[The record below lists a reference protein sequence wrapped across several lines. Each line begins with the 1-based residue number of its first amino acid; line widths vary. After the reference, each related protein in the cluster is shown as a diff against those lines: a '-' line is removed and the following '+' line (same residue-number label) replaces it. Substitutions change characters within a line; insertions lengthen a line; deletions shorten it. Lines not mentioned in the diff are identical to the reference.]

1 MIFMYQEQI
10 APKEVKMKKSFTKV
24 LAGSLAASMV
34 LGLAACG
41 SSSSGSTG
49 TQEAVETTK
58 AAEAAAATT
67 AAAKEASSG
76 DVNLR
81 ISWWGGDSRH
91 NATLQVLDE
100 YMAANP
106 NVKIE
111 SEYGAWSGWQD
122 KIATQIAGN
131 SEPDLFQINWNWL
144 WQFSPD
150 GTRFVD
156 MKTLSD
162 FDLSQYDQSLLDL
175 MTINDHVLGVPV
187 SSTGRVFYWNKATF
201 EKAGLEVPKSFAD
214 LLAAG
219 PVFQEKLG
227 DDYYPMA
234 CGTLDLTILL
244 TYYMQE
250 KYNKAW
256 VEDGKLNYT
265 EDELADGFDFLKS
278 LEKNHVIPTQEK
290 LKGDGADSLDK
301 NPNFIDGHYAGVLEW
316 DSSIKKLQK
325 ALDENQEL
333 VIGEYPA
340 DYGTPATVYKVSM
353 GFAISPNSQH
363 PEEAAKLLNYMLNG
377 DGVKTLAL
385 ERGVPASHAAQETLK
400 NEGMLEGLTY
410 EANQLASAN
419 APFALSPYYEDSAL
433 KDDAEGAYQEI
444 MNNMSYDDEDSK
456 DLAQEMIDAVDE
468 VESSKA

>member
-1 MIFMYQEQI
+1 
-10 APKEVKMKKSFTKV
+10 MKKSFTKV
-24 LAGSLAASMV
+24 IAGSLAASMV

-41 SSSSGSTG
+41 SSSSGSQS
-49 TQEAVETTK
+49 TQGAVETTK

-67 AAAKEASSG
+67 AAAQEASSG

-256 VEDGKLNYT
+256 VADGKLNYT

-400 NEGMLEGLTY
+400 SAGMLEGLTY

-468 VESSKA
+468 VEASKA

>member
-1 MIFMYQEQI
+1 
-10 APKEVKMKKSFTKV
+10 MKKSFTKV

-41 SSSSGSTG
+41 SSDSGST
-49 TQEAVETTK
+49 TQAAAETTK

-67 AAAKEASSG
+67 AAAQEASSG
-76 DVNLR
+76 DVTLR

-91 NATLQVLDE
+91 NATLQALDE

-106 NVKIE
+106 GVKVE

-156 MKTLSD
+156 IQTLPD
-162 FDLSQYDQSLLDL
+162 FDLSQYDQSLVDL
-175 MTINDHVLGVPV
+175 MTIDGHVLGVPV
-187 SSTGRVFYWNKATF
+187 ASTGRVFYYNKATY
-201 EKAGLEVPKSFAD
+201 EKAGLDVPKSFAD

-219 PVFQEKLG
+219 PVFKEKLG

-234 CGTLDLTILL
+234 CSTLDLTILL

-250 KYNKAW
+250 KYGKAW

-265 EDELADGFDFLKS
+265 VDELADGFDFLKS
-278 LEKNHVIPTQEK
+278 LEDNHVIPTQEK

-301 NPNFIDGHYAGVLEW
+301 NPNYIDGHYAGLIEW
-316 DSSIKKLQK
+316 DSSVKKMQK

-340 DYGTPATVYKVSM
+340 DYGTPATVFKVSM

-363 PEEAAKLLNYMLNG
+363 QAEAAKLLNYMLNG

-385 ERGVPASHAAQETLK
+385 ERGIPASKAAQETLK
-400 NEGMLEGLTY
+400 SEGMLEGLVY
-410 EANQLASAN
+410 DANQLSSAN
-419 APFALSPYYEDSAL
+419 APFKLSPYYEDSAL
-433 KDDAEGAYQEI
+433 KDEAEGAYQEI

-468 VESSKA
+468 VEASKA

>member
-1 MIFMYQEQI
+1 
-10 APKEVKMKKSFTKV
+10 MKKTLTKV
-24 LAGSLAASMV
+24 LASSLAASMV

-41 SSSSGSTG
+41 SSSSGSSAQDSTG
-49 TQEAVETTK
+49 ATK
-58 AAEAAAATT
+58 AAEAAGETAK
-67 AAAKEASSG
+67 AAASG
-76 DVNLR
+76 DGVSLR

-91 NATLQVLDE
+91 TATLQALDE

-106 NVKIE
+106 DVKIE

-150 GTRFVD
+150 GTRFTD
-156 MKTLSD
+156 ISTLSD
-162 FDLSQYDQSLLDL
+162 FDLSQYDQSLVDL
-175 MTINDHVLGVPV
+175 MTIDGHVLGVPV
-187 SSTGRVFYWNKATF
+187 ASTGRVFYWNKATF
-201 EKAGLEVPKSFAD
+201 EKAGLDVPKSFAD
-214 LLAAG
+214 ILAAG
-219 PVFQEKLG
+219 PIFQEKLG

-250 KYNKAW
+250 KYDKAW

-265 EDELADGFDFLKS
+265 VDELADGFDFLKS
-278 LEKNHVIPTQEK
+278 LEENHVIPTQEK

-301 NPNFIDGHYAGVLEW
+301 NPHFIDGHYAGVIEW
-316 DSSIKKLQK
+316 DSSVKKLQN

-353 GFAISPNSQH
+353 GFAISPNSQY
-363 PEEAAKLLNYMLNG
+363 PEEAAKLLNWMLNG
-377 DGVKTLAL
+377 DGVETLAL
-385 ERGVPASHAAQETLK
+385 ERGVPASHAAQEKLQAAGT
-400 NEGMLEGLTY
+400 LEGLTY
-410 EANQLASAN
+410 EANKLASEN
-419 APFALSPYYEDSAL
+419 ARFQLSPYYEDSAL

-444 MNNMSYDDEDSK
+444 MNDMSYDDVDSK
-456 DLAQEMIDAVDE
+456 ELAQSLIDAVDE
-468 VESSKA
+468 VEAKGAEA